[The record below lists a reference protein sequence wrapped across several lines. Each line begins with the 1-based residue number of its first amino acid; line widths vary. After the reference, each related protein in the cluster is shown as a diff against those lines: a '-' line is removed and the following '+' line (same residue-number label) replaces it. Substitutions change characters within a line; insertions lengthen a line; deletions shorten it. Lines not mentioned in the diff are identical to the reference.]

1 MQEIRCGQ
9 CQRKLAEAEF
19 VRLTIKCPRCG
30 TLNDVRA
37 LSPPPERHR
46 ASLPV
51 ESNNDKAQ
59 KHPGA
64 L

>member
-1 MQEIRCGQ
+1 MQEVRCGH

-19 VRLTIKCPRCG
+19 VRLKIKCARCG

-37 LSPPPERHR
+37 IEPPTRTPR
-46 ASLPV
+46 ASNTLRG
-51 ESNNDKAQ
+51 EDAQARSN
-59 KHPGA
+59 A

>member
-19 VRLTIKCPRCG
+19 VRLSIKCPRCG

-37 LSPPPERHR
+37 MSPQPERLG
-46 ASLPV
+46 ASFSERNHDQAPKR
-51 ESNNDKAQ
+51 S
-59 KHPGA
+59 GA
-64 L
+64 R